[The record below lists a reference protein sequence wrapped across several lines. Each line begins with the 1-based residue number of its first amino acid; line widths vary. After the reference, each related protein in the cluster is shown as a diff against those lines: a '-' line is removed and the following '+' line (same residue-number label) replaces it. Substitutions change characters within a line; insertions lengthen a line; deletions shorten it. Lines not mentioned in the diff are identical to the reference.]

1 MYAIAASP
9 SVATNPGCVAITWGR
24 CQPSGIRLLRVS
36 ESGHEEVVRMLLEIG
51 ADANAVAAANET
63 GMGAKQ
69 TSLRLLLEKGA
80 HIHLKEEQMTTLDLA
95 TKTAHKDVAQLLLE
109 EGEKQREPKE
119 TVLNL
124 AAKKG
129 HVEAVRL
136 LLEKD
141 THDIPEGKQRQHCTG
156 LQSIDARQWW
166 SSCSRIVQKSIQR
179 KRKGRATPSRKV
191 MRRRTTTNENDSI
204 TLGRYEQA

>member
-136 LLEKD
+136 LRKAVVELLLENCAEVNSEKEER
-141 THDIPEGKQRQHCTG
+141 EGY
-156 LQSIDARQWW
+156 SE
-166 SSCSRIVQKSIQR
+166 SKSHAEKNDD
-179 KRKGRATPSRKV
+179 KRK
-191 MRRRTTTNENDSI
+191 
-204 TLGRYEQA
+204 